1 MVFHTLRVENFEEEA
16 SKRGLRE
23 NLDLLEE
30 QRAEAHLRTLAYKKL
45 VTKLYNRKGKLTMN
59 WEGPYPVFDT
69 IRDGTYRL
77 ATMERK
83 SLLRK

>member
-1 MVFHTLRVENFEEEA
+1 
-16 SKRGLRE
+16 
-23 NLDLLEE
+23 
-30 QRAEAHLRTLAYKKL
+30 
-45 VTKLYNRKGKLTMN
+45 LYNRKVRSRHVKDDDLVLWKAEVSDSTHTRGKLTMN
-59 WEGPYPVFDT
+59 WEGPYPVIDT